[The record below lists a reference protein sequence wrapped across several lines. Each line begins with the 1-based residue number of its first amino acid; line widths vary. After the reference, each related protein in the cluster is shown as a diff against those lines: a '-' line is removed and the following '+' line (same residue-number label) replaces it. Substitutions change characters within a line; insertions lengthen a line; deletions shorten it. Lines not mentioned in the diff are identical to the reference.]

1 MTAIIAIS
9 NQKGGV
15 GKTTSS
21 FHLARAGALAGLH
34 VLVVDMDPQGNASSA
49 LAASQVVN
57 GQAGIADALSS
68 RSPLTLS
75 SVLVPTVWDN
85 VTLAPSGGDTLAG
98 VRDELTGVQA
108 GREQRLRRAI
118 ASLVDDYDLVLV
130 DCPPSLDQLSINA
143 LTAADAVL
151 VVTQAKLWSSSGL
164 AHLLE
169 TINQVHDYYNPG
181 LHVAGILVNL
191 HDANTVSV
199 QRWLDELQTACAKR
213 ALPLLLPPIPRRV
226 VIADAAEAALGL
238 DQWTPPQMD
247 LQGIYDAHLAMLLDD
262 GMADKTG
269 NAGKTSKTG
278 GKENR

>member
-1 MTAIIAIS
+1 MTVIAIS

-21 FHLARAGALAGLH
+21 FHLARAGALAGLR
-34 VLVVDMDPQGNASSA
+34 VLVVDMDPQGNVSTA
-49 LAASQVVN
+49 LAASHLVD

-68 RSPLTLS
+68 HSPLTLS

-85 VTLAPSGGDTLAG
+85 VTLVPSGGDALAG

-118 ASLVDDYDLVLV
+118 ASLVDDYDLVLI

-143 LTAADAVL
+143 LTAAEAVL

-169 TINQVHDYYNPG
+169 TIGQVRSYYNPE

-191 HDANTVSV
+191 HDANTVSA
-199 QRWLDELQTACAKR
+199 QRWLDELETACEER
-213 ALPLLLPPIPRRV
+213 DLPLLLPPIPRRV

-238 DQWTPPQMD
+238 DQWAPPQVD
-247 LQGIYDAHLAMLLDD
+247 LQAIYDAHLTELLA
-262 GMADKTG
+262 GGGKTG